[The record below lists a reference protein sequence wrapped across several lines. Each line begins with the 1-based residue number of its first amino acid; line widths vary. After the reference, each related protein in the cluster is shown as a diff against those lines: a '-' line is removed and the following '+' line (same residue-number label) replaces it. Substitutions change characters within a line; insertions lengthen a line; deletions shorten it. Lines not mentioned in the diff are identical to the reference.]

1 MIQVI
6 FLAQL
11 REQLNT
17 ATLEVD
23 PAKVNCL
30 SALKTYLVELHP
42 EWSPFLANKKLLVA
56 LNHEYVRGD
65 VPLTTGDEVAFFPP
79 VTGG

>member
-23 PAKVNCL
+23 STKADCL
-30 SALKTYLVELHP
+30 SALKAYLVELHP
-42 EWSPFLANKKLLVA
+42 EWSPFLTNKTLLVA

-65 VPLTTGDEVAFFPP
+65 APLTTGDEVAFFPP